1 MPLRGVARTYTSAL
15 GSNYL
20 IKRGPGSLYAV
31 HGYLPAGGSV
41 KLENTNDLG
50 ATPNLNAVSSNA
62 TLAYYGPA
70 AAAGVF
76 SVVFT
81 PGAGFD
87 DGLVVAATSNARAT
101 IVYE

>member
-1 MPLRGVARTYTSAL
+1 MRGTARTYTSAV

-20 IKRGPGSLYAV
+20 IKRGSGSLYAI
-31 HGYLPAGGSV
+31 HGFIPQGGSV
-41 KLENTNDLG
+41 KLENVNDLG

-62 TLAYYGPA
+62 TVAYYGPVS
-70 AAAGVF
+70 AAGVF
-76 SVVFT
+76 SVLFT
-81 PGAGFD
+81 PGVGFD

>member
-1 MPLRGVARTYTSAL
+1 MRGTARTYTSAV

-20 IKRGPGSLYAV
+20 IKRGSGSLYAV
-31 HGYLPAGGSV
+31 HGFIPQGGSV
-41 KLENTNDLG
+41 ILTNTNDLG
-50 ATPNLNAVSSNA
+50 AAPNLNAVSSNA
-62 TLAYYGPA
+62 TMGYYGPVT
-70 AAAGVF
+70 AAGVF
-76 SVVFT
+76 SISFA